1 MSALLEVCLIEVL
14 EQMTMRQD
22 QIGQNHENLKAL
34 VVSCTAN
41 HVERDRKRRW
51 CWRTVTA

>member
-1 MSALLEVCLIEVL
+1 MSALLEVCLVEAL

-34 VVSCTAN
+34 VVSCAAN
-41 HVERDRKRRW
+41 NFERDRMRR
-51 CWRTVTA
+51 